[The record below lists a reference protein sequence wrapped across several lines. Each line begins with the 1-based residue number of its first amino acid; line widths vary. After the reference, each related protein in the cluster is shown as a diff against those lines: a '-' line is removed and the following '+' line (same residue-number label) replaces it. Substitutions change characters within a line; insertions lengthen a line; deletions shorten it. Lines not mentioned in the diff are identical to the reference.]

1 MSSRIMPCYPSINM
15 SVKFG
20 EDILNSGGLRHLLNV
35 LDKDALPF
43 DVDTDTRQECRFSI
57 FFLLNY
63 YRGEHFLFNII
74 SFPLVRLISL
84 FKKSNFGIW
93 KTYTKFYSYPNI

>member
-1 MSSRIMPCYPSINM
+1 M

-43 DVDTDTRQECRFSI
+43 DVDTDTRQECGFLI
-57 FFLLNY
+57 FLLFY
-63 YRGEHFLFNII
+63 YLTFTPLPQFTLLKSPFLEN
-74 SFPLVRLISL
+74 
-84 FKKSNFGIW
+84 KKFS
-93 KTYTKFYSYPNI
+93 